1 METKFL
7 NKVWI
12 LAIFAAIF
20 LIFTLVPIK
29 GVSGFLVAETPLQTY
44 TSSDLIL
51 VGKVTSLEKISN
63 FTTEY
68 KYNIQVE
75 QYVKNPL
82 PNQTITVIGK
92 YYTDASPPKFE
103 VNQRSLFLL
112 DKADGNYII
121 SPNSS
126 LAPDGCNSHQMLGFR
141 VFPDESL
148 LGVNLQDKFTVDKNC
163 LDPMI
168 EINPSMDLI
177 FSPLKQFKSGTEAK
191 DVSCKQ
197 DYILIIKSQDGFPA
211 CVTPDTAN
219 RLVMK
224 GWNPSPI
231 NKITID
237 GLHPVYYEREKID
250 FAINFKGFVSSC
262 DSPHI
267 SIVDSNQN
275 TVWKGN
281 NLFPLCDPEMGL
293 HPVYVNQTYQLDEGL
308 GGPVAINQTGDYTTQ
323 ILWYDQKL
331 DTGFTVISSH

>member
-12 LAIFAAIF
+12 LAIFTVF
-20 LIFTLVPIK
+20 LIFTLVSIK
-29 GVSGFLVAETPLQTY
+29 GVSGLLVAETPLQTY

-63 FTTEY
+63 FTIEY
-68 KYNIQVE
+68 KYNVQVE
-75 QYVKNPL
+75 QYVKNSL
-82 PNQTITVIGK
+82 PNQTITVIGR
-92 YYTDASPPKFE
+92 YYTDASPLKFE
-103 VNQRSLFLL
+103 TGQRILLLL
-112 DKADGNYII
+112 DKEDGNYTI

-141 VFPDESL
+141 VFPNEPLS
-148 LGVNLQDKFTVDKNC
+148 GVNLQDKFTVDKNC

-177 FSPLKQFKSGTEAK
+177 FSPLKQFKAGTEAR

-197 DYILIIKSQDGFPA
+197 GYILIIKSQDGFPA

-219 RLVMK
+219 KLVMK

-231 NKITID
+231 NKITVD
-237 GLHPVYYEREKID
+237 GLNPVYYVGEKID

-262 DSPHI
+262 DYPHI

-281 NLFPLCDPEMGL
+281 NLVQLCDPDMGL
-293 HPVYVNQTYQLDEGL
+293 HPVFVNQTYQLSGGL
-308 GGPVAINQTGDYTTQ
+308 GGPVLINQTGDYTTL
-323 ILWYDQKL
+323 ISWYDQKL

>member
-1 METKFL
+1 M
-7 NKVWI
+7 
-12 LAIFAAIF
+12 
-20 LIFTLVPIK
+20 VPIK
-29 GVSGFLVAETPLQTY
+29 GVSGLLFAETPLQTY
-44 TSSDLIL
+44 TSSDLIV

-63 FTTEY
+63 FTIVEY

-92 YYTDASPPKFE
+92 YNSIPSSPKFE
-103 VNQRSLFLL
+103 IGQRALFLL
-112 DKADGNYII
+112 DKEDANYII

-126 LAPDGCNSHQMLGFR
+126 LVPDGCNSHQMLGFR
-141 VFPDESL
+141 AFPDEPL
-148 LGVNLQDKFTVDKNC
+148 PGVNLQDRFTVDKNC
-163 LDPMI
+163 LDPLI

-177 FSPLKQFKSGTEAK
+177 FSPLKQFKAGTAAEDIA
-191 DVSCKQ
+191 CEEG
-197 DYILIIKSQDGFPA
+197 YILIINSQDGFPA

-219 RLVMK
+219 KLVMK

-231 NKITID
+231 NKITND
-237 GLHPVYYEREKID
+237 GLDPVYYVGEKID

-262 DSPHI
+262 DYPHV

-281 NLFPLCDPEMGL
+281 NLALLCDPEMGL
-293 HPVYVNQTYQLDEGL
+293 HPVYVNQTYQLSGGL